1 MGPDDFDNLMNLPP
15 PQHAPVLRRN
25 DAMGPA
31 DFDNLMILPPPQH
44 VPVLRRNDAMG
55 PDDFAARHNL
65 NNDFMAVANVQNA
78 NNGQINVNQLNDY
91 FYNLFQFAK
100 NEQRARG
107 HETLSWDNYRNR
119 FYNTFLVS
127 EKEKI
132 MNDMREE
139 ISERYD
145 HLYPKFRG
153 YGFGK
158 KKTSKKVKKSAKKV
172 KKSVKKVKKSVKKV
186 KMSVKKVKMSVKKVK
201 KSIKKSKKTKRSL
214 KK

>member
-132 MNDMREE
+132 MSDMREE
-139 ISERYD
+139 VRVRYD
-145 HLYPKFRG
+145 RVYPKFHG

-158 KKTSKKVKKSAKKV
+158 KKTSKKVKKSAKKT
-172 KKSVKKVKKSVKKV
+172 KKSAKKTKKST
-186 KMSVKKVKMSVKKVK
+186 KKVK
-201 KSIKKSKKTKRSL
+201 KSIKKSKKTKKSKKSKKSKRSL